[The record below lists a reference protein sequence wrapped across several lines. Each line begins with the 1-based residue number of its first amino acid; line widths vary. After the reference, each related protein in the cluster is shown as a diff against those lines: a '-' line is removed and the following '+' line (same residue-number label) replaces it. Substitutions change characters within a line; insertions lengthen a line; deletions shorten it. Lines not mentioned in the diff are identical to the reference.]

1 MIGRHG
7 DIVGKRDA
15 RRLEEKGH
23 ENERSKNPALQNN
36 RNGQGAPADAPFTDA
51 LLGVSFDETPA

>member
-7 DIVGKRDA
+7 HIVGKRDA
-15 RRLEEKGH
+15 RRLGEKGH
-23 ENERSKNPALQNN
+23 ENERGKNCALQNN
-36 RNGQGAPADAPFTDA
+36 RNGQGAPTDAPFADA